1 MTCPHRFDDGAYVL
15 GALCPTERAAFE
27 QHLADCASCASAVRL
42 LAPLPGLLGRV
53 DPVVAEQGLPGSSRL
68 PRLIDAMKAA
78 RRRES
83 RLVRLKV
90 AAVALAA
97 ALLAGGGAMVLQGSD
112 DAAPPVATGTPTQE
126 TAAPTEDMVAAVD
139 WVPVAAHLQITE
151 EATGT
156 TIAMDCRYQ
165 TGYTGQRKA
174 FQLVAVGT
182 DGSDDPLGSWLAGPG
197 DHVTMTGLTR
207 FTGGELARVELR
219 DATGSVLL
227 YLEP

>member
-15 GALCPTERAAFE
+15 GALSPTERAEFE

-53 DPVVAEQGLPGSSRL
+53 DPVVAEQGLPGASRL
-68 PRLIDAMKAA
+68 PRLIDAMMAA
-78 RRRES
+78 RRRQS
-83 RLVRLKV
+83 RLTRLKV
-90 AAVALAA
+90 AAVALAT

-112 DAAPPVATGTPTQE
+112 DTAPPVATDTQGE
-126 TAAPTEDMVAAVD
+126 QMVAAVD
-139 WVPVAAHLQITE
+139 WVPVAAQLQITE
-151 EATGT
+151 EDTGT

-165 TGYTGQRKA
+165 PGYTGRRQA

-219 DATGSVLL
+219 DATGTVLL

>member
-1 MTCPHRFDDGAYVL
+1 MTCPHRFDDGVYVL
-15 GALCPTERAAFE
+15 GALSPTERAEFE
-27 QHLADCASCASAVRL
+27 QHLVDCEPCAAAVRQ

-53 DPVVAEQGLPGSSRL
+53 DPAVAEQGLPSSPRL
-68 PRLIDAMKAA
+68 PRLIDAMVAA
-78 RRRES
+78 RRRQA
-83 RLVRLKV
+83 RLARLKV
-90 AAVALAA
+90 ATVALAA
-97 ALLAGGGAMVLQGSD
+97 ALLAGGGVVVLQGSD
-112 DAAPPVATGTPTQE
+112 DGAPSVATGPPVE
-126 TAAPTEDMVAAVD
+126 EMVAAVD

-151 EATGT
+151 NDTGT

-174 FQLVAVGT
+174 FQLVAVGA

-219 DATGSVLL
+219 DASGTVLL